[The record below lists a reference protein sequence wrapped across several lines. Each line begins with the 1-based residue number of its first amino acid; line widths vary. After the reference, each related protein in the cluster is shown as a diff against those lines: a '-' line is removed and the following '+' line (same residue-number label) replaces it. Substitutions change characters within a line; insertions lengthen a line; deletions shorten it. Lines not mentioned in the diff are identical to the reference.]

1 MFKQFISEGVRTQ
14 GAFVTAKIWI
24 YTTQFWQPAIWEI
37 DFLLRYNSNII
48 EQISVN
54 SLDQQILYWS
64 VVILWRVFVK
74 GNKANRKHLIYIKKI
89 YM

>member
-1 MFKQFISEGVRTQ
+1 MQ

-37 DFLLRYNSNII
+37 DILLRYNSNII

-54 SLDQQILYWS
+54 PLDQQILYWS

-74 GNKANRKHLIYIKKI
+74 GNKLNRKHLIYTKKI